1 MKKLLLVL
9 MVVAM
14 ASFLLVGCLGTG
26 IINGDD
32 DEEEPPVVQAITIII
47 EDQYPAAAKEFIRA
61 DKLDVIVKFTVAIE
75 EDDLVRFVAKE
86 AGAAL
91 PAAGKEVT
99 LTEVAGSG
107 RMEWEYE
114 LYDFDD
120 AATYLPSL
128 TSLFGLD
135 DCADICLY
143 VTVVDCCIPDPDPD
157 VYYEVV
163 KLDDTDPCVDLVLTV
178 TPCTG
183 CEDDGAILS
192 WSSVTTDPCDPDVD
206 CCVDT
211 CSGVGDW
218 VVEFEEDICEVVCD
232 YVSGNGC
239 PVEGAFTDCDCL
251 LGPGEFTVYFTLEDN
266 VGHVVEDTWTIT
278 LDTDELVTVFNS
290 VEGFGTIGIPVAGV
304 STIELL
310 YGCCGELPM

>member
-14 ASFLLVGCLGTG
+14 ASFLLVGCLPGVVV
-26 IINGDD
+26 DD
-32 DEEEPPVVQAITIII
+32 DDDEEPPVVQAITIVI

-61 DKLDVIVKFTVAIE
+61 DKLDVTIKFTVAIE

-107 RMEWEYE
+107 RKEWKY
-114 LYDFDD
+114 LDYDFNDVFS
-120 AATYLPSL
+120 YLPSL
-128 TSLFGLD
+128 TSLSSLD

-157 VYYEVV
+157 IYYEVV
-163 KLDDTDPCVDLVLTV
+163 KLDDTPPCVDLTLTV
-178 TPCTG
+178 TPCG
-183 CEDDGAILS
+183 ECDDGAILS
-192 WSSVTTDPCDPDVD
+192 WNSVTTYPCDPDDD
-206 CCVDT
+206 CCVDD

-218 VVEFEEDICEVVCD
+218 TVEFEEDFCEVVCD
-232 YVSGNGC
+232 YTSGNGC

-251 LGPGEFTVYFTLEDN
+251 IGPGVFNVYFTLEDN

-278 LDTDELVTVFNS
+278 LDTEEVVPAFT
-290 VEGFGTIGIPVAGV
+290 TIEPSAITIDVVDGV
-304 STIELL
+304 STIDLL